1 MSRCRLSLSGH
12 RINGCPI
19 TLWHG
24 ATATMLK
31 LCPIA
36 RVEAYTSSDMCSPR
50 TAPRGSG
57 RCWEERN
64 SVTVSDERVEPLN
77 QRLFHHRVMPNDHS
91 DAQTP
96 AVRPYRRVRSLERAS
111 NGLPRGCL
119 KPSKTV
125 P

>member
-36 RVEAYTSSDMCSPR
+36 RVEAYTSSDVCSLPA
-50 TAPRGSG
+50 APRGSR
-57 RCWEERN
+57 RCGEERN
-64 SVTVSDERVEPLN
+64 SVTVSDERVESLN
-77 QRLFHHRVMPNDHS
+77 QQLFHHRMVRGDHS
-91 DAQTP
+91 DAQTL
-96 AVRPYRRVRSLERAS
+96 AV
-111 NGLPRGCL
+111 
-119 KPSKTV
+119 
-125 P
+125 